1 MFFLVVLLLIV
12 APLVELYV
20 IIQVAQ
26 SIGGWNTIGL
36 LLLMG
41 LIGGW
46 LLKQQGLSAM
56 QRISTSVQAG
66 RSPDKAL
73 VDGLLV
79 LVAGILMLAPGFV
92 SDVMAFLLLL
102 PPTRALV
109 RGPLVKRLAASP
121 AGAFGA
127 AGGRAG
133 PGGRFVGTFR
143 VGGSGIF
150 DVSGHDAASPA
161 DHQDDDDRRRLDP

>member
-41 LIGGW
+41 LVGGW

-73 VDGLLV
+73 IDGLLV

-92 SDVMAFLLLL
+92 SDVVGLFLLL

-109 RGPLVKRLAASP
+109 RAPLMKRMAAGRTGP
-121 AGAFGA
+121 FGA
-127 AGGRAG
+127 AGAAGG

-150 DVSGHDAASPA
+150 DVSGQDAAPPA
-161 DHQDDDDRRRLDP
+161 DHDDDRRRLDP